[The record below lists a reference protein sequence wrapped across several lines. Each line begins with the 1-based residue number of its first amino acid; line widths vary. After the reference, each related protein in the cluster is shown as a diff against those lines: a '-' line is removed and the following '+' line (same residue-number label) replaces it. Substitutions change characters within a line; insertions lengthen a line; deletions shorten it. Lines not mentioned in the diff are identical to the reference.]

1 MSVTVIEEFVYSL
14 ALVYSGFIILH
25 VILGMLQ
32 LSYSPW
38 LGRLRGLTYDT
49 VEPYLRLWRRVLPS
63 MGGLDLSPMI
73 GIFAIFISAQILE
86 VIIGSF

>member
-1 MSVTVIEEFVYSL
+1 MTLTVVKEFVYSL

-38 LGRLRGLTYDT
+38 LGRVRGLTYDT
-49 VEPYLRLWRRVLPS
+49 VEPYLRMWRRILPS

-73 GIFAIFISAQILE
+73 GIFAVFISAQIIL
-86 VIIGSF
+86 VILNSF

>member
-1 MSVTVIEEFVYSL
+1 VTLTVVKEFVYSL

-38 LGRLRGLTYDT
+38 LGRVRGLTYDT
-49 VEPYLRLWRRVLPS
+49 VEPYLRMWRRILPS

-73 GIFAIFISAQILE
+73 GIFAVFISAQIIL
-86 VIIGSF
+86 VILNSF